1 MSDAIWGENARE
13 AIARAESAVQME
25 RWRDALEAYRQAG
38 RIADTSGE
46 GAAARADALRGA
58 AIVRM
63 RLGDWQEA
71 IRDVA
76 ESRIIAR
83 RTGDDRRLALAENA
97 RGAIEFERGSWEEAA
112 RRYSAARSHAAR
124 VEDVPLLME
133 IENNEGALW
142 AARGDSAR
150 AEEYFR
156 RALRRFEELERHP
169 CGARVLN
176 NLGMVL
182 AADGRFEEAE
192 QAYERSLEECKRRA
206 DLVLATTVM
215 INRARLALARDEP
228 IRAHTLATTAQAF
241 AERLD
246 NGPLAADAAC
256 LLGAV
261 ARSERRWAEADWH
274 LAMALAKSS
283 HGRAPL
289 AEAEVWFERGQLHE
303 DQGNIDEAIEAFR
316 QARRCYLGLGSEA
329 EADRLEQQIA
339 ALAEHVDQVQALG

>member
-1 MSDAIWGENARE
+1 MSDAIGETARE
-13 AIARAESAVQME
+13 AIARAESAVQLE
-25 RWRDALEAYRQAG
+25 RWRDSLEAYAHAG
-38 RIADTSGE
+38 RIADKSGE
-46 GAAARADALRGA
+46 GATARADALRGA

-63 RLGDWQEA
+63 RLGEWQEA
-71 IRDVA
+71 VRDVA
-76 ESRIIAR
+76 ESRLIAR
-83 RTGDDRRLALAENA
+83 RIGDERRLALAENA
-97 RGAIEFERGSWEEAA
+97 RGAIEFERGNWEEAA
-112 RRYSAARSHAAR
+112 RRYAAGRSHAAS

-142 AARGDSAR
+142 AARGDHVR

-156 RALRRFEELERHP
+156 RALKRFEELERHP

-182 AADGRFEEAE
+182 AADGRLDEAE
-192 QAYERSLEECKRRA
+192 GAYERALEECKRRA

-215 INRARLALARDEP
+215 INRARLALAREEP
-228 IRAHTLATTAQAF
+228 IRAHMLATTAQAF

-246 NGPLAADAAC
+246 NGPMAADAAC

-274 LAMALAKSS
+274 LATALARSADGK
-283 HGRAPL
+283 APL
-289 AEAEVWFERGQLHE
+289 TEPEVWLERGQLHE
-303 DQGNIDEAIEAFR
+303 DQGDIDKAVEALR

-329 EADRLEQQIA
+329 EADRLEQRIEDLA
-339 ALAEHVDQVQALG
+339 AQADLVEVRA